1 MLARV
6 KLALRITTNAFN
18 DEITG
23 LISAALLD
31 LGLVGIEDDLL
42 VTGTT
47 DELIITAVITYVK
60 LHFGEPS
67 DPDRLKKS
75 YDEQKA
81 QLITATGYGLLGGC
95 YGQI

>member
-1 MLARV
+1 MLAKV
-6 KLALRITTNAFN
+6 KLALRITTDAFD
-18 DEITG
+18 DELTG
-23 LISAALLD
+23 LIRAALMD
-31 LGLVGIEDDLL
+31 LGLVGITQLL
-42 VTGTT
+42 LTVGTS

-81 QLITATGYGLLGGC
+81 QLITATGYGLTGGC
-95 YGQI
+95 DGQV

>member
-6 KLALRITTNAFN
+6 KLALRITTNAFD

-23 LISAALLD
+23 LITAALGD
-31 LGLVGIEDDLL
+31 LGIVGITPSYLNS
-42 VTGTT
+42 GTT
-47 DELIITAVITYVK
+47 NELIITAVITYVK
-60 LHFGEPS
+60 LHSGEPS

-81 QLITATGYGLLGGC
+81 QLITATGYGLE
-95 YGQI
+95 

>member
-6 KLALRITTNAFN
+6 KLALRITTNAFDN
-18 DEITG
+18 EING
-23 LISAALLD
+23 LISAALMH

-81 QLITATGYGLLGGC
+81 QLITATGYGFGG
-95 YGQI
+95 

>member
-6 KLALRITTNAFN
+6 KLALRITTNAFD

-23 LISAALLD
+23 LITAALMD
-31 LGLVGIEDDLL
+31 LGIVGIDPSSL
-42 VTGTT
+42 TSGTT

-60 LHFGEPS
+60 LHFGEPA

-81 QLITATGYGLLGGC
+81 QLITATGYGLDG
-95 YGQI
+95 